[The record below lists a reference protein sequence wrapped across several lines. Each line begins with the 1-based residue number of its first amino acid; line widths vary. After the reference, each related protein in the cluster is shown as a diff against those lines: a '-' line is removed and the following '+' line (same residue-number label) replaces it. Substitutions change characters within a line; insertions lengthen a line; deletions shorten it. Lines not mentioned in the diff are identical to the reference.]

1 MVKKMTKRLR
11 VIKTSIVMGILIVS
25 IFASFIPSTSAGI
38 LTTDIDVKMNY
49 DAIGAANKIVPL
61 QGEVII
67 PIEISIQIQGVLA
80 NMYEKLL
87 KGKTSA
93 SVDLSIGSTPSWASA
108 LVTPNVVN
116 PQISATWG
124 ESEEAHVHIS
134 FSENAP
140 AHMALVIVLN
150 MHASVP
156 GSLGLVKEVDK
167 TAEISFTPSYLPIID
182 ATPKTTFKEVSP
194 GEIAE
199 FVIDLKNLG
208 NAETEFMFW
217 TENIPNDWAATIPAS
232 KIVSSAIGGDDPTD
246 TVILVVQPPYNFG
259 YHNNKAQITLAI
271 KGQYYAHGTNLTT
284 PIYRHTFIVQNRGFS
299 TPGFEIAFTIVA
311 LAGVAFFIR
320 KRRKQ

>member
-1 MVKKMTKRLR
+1 MVKKMTKHLR
-11 VIKTSIVMGILIVS
+11 VVKTSIVMGILIVS

-49 DAIGAANKIVPL
+49 DAVAASDKIVPL
-61 QGEVII
+61 LGEVTI
-67 PIEISIQIQGVLA
+67 PIDISIQIQGVFA
-80 NMYEKLL
+80 KTYQKLFE
-87 KGKTSA
+87 GRTSA

-116 PQISATWG
+116 PEISATWG
-124 ESEEAHVHIS
+124 ESEEAYVHIS

-140 AHMALVIVLN
+140 AHMPLVIVLN

-194 GEIAE
+194 GGIAE

-217 TENIPNDWAATIPAS
+217 TENVPNDWAATLPAS
-232 KIVSSAIGGDDPTD
+232 KIVPSAIGGGDPTD

-259 YHNNKAQITLAI
+259 YHNNKAQITIAI
-271 KGQYYAHGTNLTT
+271 RGQYYAHGVGNLTT
-284 PIYRHTFIVQNRGFS
+284 SIYRHTFIVQNRGFS

-311 LAGVAFFIR
+311 LVGVAFFIR
-320 KRRKQ
+320 KRHK

>member
-1 MVKKMTKRLR
+1 MTKHLR
-11 VIKTSIVMGILIVS
+11 VVKTSIVMGILIVS

-38 LTTDIDVKMNY
+38 LTTNLDVKMNY
-49 DAIGAANKIVPL
+49 DAEAANKKVIPL
-61 QGEVII
+61 LGEIII
-67 PIEISIQIQGVLA
+67 PIEISIQIKGVFA
-80 NMYEKLL
+80 TRYEAFLQER
-87 KGKTSA
+87 TSA
-93 SVDLSIGSTPSWASA
+93 SVDLSVGSTPSWASA
-108 LVTPNVVN
+108 LVTPNIVS

-124 ESEEAHVHIS
+124 DPEEAYVHIS
-134 FSENAP
+134 FNENAP
-140 AHMALVIVLN
+140 AHMPLKIVLN

-167 TAEISFTPSYLPIID
+167 IAEISFTPSYLPIID

-217 TENIPNDWAATIPAS
+217 TENVPNDWAATIPAS
-232 KIVSSAIGGDDPTD
+232 KIVPSAIGGDDPTD
-246 TVILVVQPPYNFG
+246 TVILVVQPPYDFG
-259 YHNNKAQITLAI
+259 YHNNKGQITLAI
-271 KGQYYAHGTNLTT
+271 QGHYYAHGTNLTT
-284 PIYRHTFIVQNRGFS
+284 PIYKHTFIIQNRGFS

>member
-1 MVKKMTKRLR
+1 MTKHLR
-11 VIKTSIVMGILIVS
+11 VVKTSIVMGILIVS

-49 DAIGAANKIVPL
+49 DAVAASNKVVPL

-67 PIEISIQIQGVLA
+67 PIDISIQIQGVFA
-80 NMYEKLL
+80 NMYQNLFQ
-87 KGKTSA
+87 GRTSA

-116 PQISATWG
+116 PEISATWG
-124 ESEEAHVHIS
+124 ESEEAYVHIS

-182 ATPKTTFKEVSP
+182 ATPKITFKEISP

-217 TENIPNDWAATIPAS
+217 TENVPNDWAATIPAS
-232 KIVSSAIGGDDPTD
+232 KIVTSAIGGGDPTD

-259 YHNNKAQITLAI
+259 YHNNKGQITIAI
-271 KGQYYAHGTNLTT
+271 QGQYYAHGTNLTT
-284 PIYRHTFIVQNRGFS
+284 PIYRHTFIIQNRGFS

-320 KRRKQ
+320 KRRRQ